1 MFWGFLLYVNL
12 RLIIFL
18 IQILQQK
25 QNILPKLP

>member
-25 QNILPKLP
+25 QNILHKLP